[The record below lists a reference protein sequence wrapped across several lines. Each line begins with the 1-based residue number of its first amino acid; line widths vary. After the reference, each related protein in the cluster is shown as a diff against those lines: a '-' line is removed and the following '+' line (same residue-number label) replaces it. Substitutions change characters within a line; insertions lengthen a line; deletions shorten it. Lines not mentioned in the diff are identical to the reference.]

1 MATSA
6 SSPLMPS
13 PLMQWRRIEALVR
26 AWLEQRQQLI
36 VLLCGLQGLNDF
48 EEGRPPPIQGRVRDF
63 CQLLMDYISAGYF
76 EVYRELVREARR
88 YRDTQPPAVADQ
100 ILRRLDLSTEE
111 ALAFNEDF
119 DTDDHCLVQLKQL
132 PERLDR
138 LTQVLE
144 ERFALED
151 QLILSVHQAPR
162 RHALRH

>member
-1 MATSA
+1 MAPPA
-6 SSPLMPS
+6 LS
-13 PLMQWRRIEALVR
+13 PLMQWRRIEALVG

-36 VLLCGLQGLNDF
+36 VLLCALQGLKGFDDA
-48 EEGRPPPIQGRVRDF
+48 RPRPVQSQVREF

-88 YRDTQPPAVADQ
+88 YRDAPSPEVATH
-100 ILRRLDLSTEE
+100 ILRQLDLSTEE

-119 DTDDHCLVQLKQL
+119 DSDDHCLVQLQQL
-132 PERLDR
+132 PERLTR
-138 LTQVLE
+138 LTEVLE

>member
-1 MATSA
+1 MAMSA
-6 SSPLMPS
+6 SS

-26 AWLEQRQQLI
+26 AWLEQRQKLI
-36 VLLCGLQGLNDF
+36 VLLCGLQGLPQF
-48 EEGRPPPIQGRVRDF
+48 EEQRQDPIQGRVRDF

-76 EVYRELVREARR
+76 EVYRELVHEARR
-88 YRDTQPPAVADQ
+88 YRDAPAPAMAED
-100 ILRRLDLSTEE
+100 ILRRLELSTEE

-119 DTDDHCLVQLKQL
+119 DTDDHCLGQLEQL

-151 QLILSVHQAPR
+151 QLILSVHQTPR